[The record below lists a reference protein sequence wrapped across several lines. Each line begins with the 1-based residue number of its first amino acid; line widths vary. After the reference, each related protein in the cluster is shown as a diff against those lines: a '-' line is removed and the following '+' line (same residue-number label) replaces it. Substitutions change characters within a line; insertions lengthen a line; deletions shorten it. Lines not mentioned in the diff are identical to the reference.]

1 MNYRKEHIIYTSIW
15 LLLYLSPLAS
25 LYMRM
30 SSNPNIAFSWHEILN
45 AWAFNTVW
53 LVLMLIHNFLLLPI
67 LILKRR
73 TWQYL
78 MLASALLI
86 SCTFASFL
94 IRPAGPRFD
103 DKDKRMEMSD
113 TNYYICGES
122 DSCHAPGLCQKME
135 HDPKEDMCRKP
146 IHGGKPFPRPRY
158 NPDELRPISPVPM
171 LGPGEAVAFFGG
183 LMLMG
188 MNLGVKLYF
197 MSQRDRERQ
206 KIIDQ
211 RNLEQ
216 QMEYLKYQVNPHFF
230 MNTLNN
236 IHALVDID
244 PERAKTT
251 IVELSKMMRHIL
263 YEGSKKLIPLTR
275 EVEFLNLYVQ
285 LMRLRYTRKVHINVD
300 VPPQLPELKLP
311 PLMLIIFV
319 ENAFKHGISYRE
331 ESFIDIKL
339 RVENKRLLFSCCN
352 SKPTQVQR
360 TNEKGGM
367 GLQNVR
373 QRLELLYDDDY
384 TLDINDGE
392 KTYEVKLDIPMQTRL
407 PDAEVETADVSES

>member
-1 MNYRKEHIIYTSIW
+1 MEYTMTTHMNYRKEHLIYTSIW
-15 LLLYLSPLAS
+15 LMLYLSPLAS

-45 AWAFNTVW
+45 AWEFNTVW

-188 MNLGVKLYF
+188 LNLGVKLYF
-197 MSQRDRERQ
+197 KTQEDREQRERLEKQDLERQ
-206 KIIDQ
+206 
-211 RNLEQ
+211 L
-216 QMEYLKYQVNPHFF
+216 EYLRYQVNPHFF

-236 IHALVDID
+236 IHALVDIN

-251 IVELSKMMRHIL
+251 IVELSKMMRYIL
-263 YEGSKKLIPLTR
+263 YEGDKKYIPVQR
-275 EVEFLNLYVQ
+275 EALFLNNYIE
-285 LMRLRYTRKVHINVD
+285 LMRLRYSSRVSINLDMPKMMPD
-300 VPPQLPELKLP
+300 VMLP
-311 PLMLIIFV
+311 PLLLIIFV
-319 ENAFKHGISYRE
+319 ENAFKHGVSYAAP
-331 ESFIDIKL
+331 SFIDIK
-339 RVENKRLLFSCCN
+339 VEVTQDKLKFRCRNSRQEQKPDEKKKKGGVGLANARRRLDLLFPNRYNLEIKENDKEYDVQLEIPLSKNN
-352 SKPTQVQR
+352 S
-360 TNEKGGM
+360 
-367 GLQNVR
+367 
-373 QRLELLYDDDY
+373 
-384 TLDINDGE
+384 
-392 KTYEVKLDIPMQTRL
+392 
-407 PDAEVETADVSES
+407 

>member
-1 MNYRKEHIIYTSIW
+1 MEYTMTTHMNYRKEHIIYTSIW
-15 LLLYLSPLAS
+15 LLLYISPLAS

-30 SSNPNIAFSWHEILN
+30 SSNPDISFSWHEILN
-45 AWAFNTVW
+45 AWEFNTVW

-113 TNYYICGES
+113 CNYYICGES

-146 IHGGKPFPRPRY
+146 IHGGKPFPKPRY
-158 NPDELRPISPVPM
+158 NPEELRPINPIPM

-197 MSQRDRERQ
+197 KTQEDREQRERLEKQDLERQ
-206 KIIDQ
+206 
-211 RNLEQ
+211 L
-216 QMEYLKYQVNPHFF
+216 EYLRYQVNPHFF

-236 IHALVDID
+236 IHALVDIN
-244 PERAKTT
+244 PGRAKTT
-251 IVELSKMMRHIL
+251 IVELSKMMRYIL
-263 YEGSKKLIPLTR
+263 YEGDKKLIPVQR
-275 EVEFLNLYVQ
+275 EALFLKNYIE
-285 LMRLRYTRKVHINVD
+285 LMRLRYSSRVSINLDIPEMMPD
-300 VPPQLPELKLP
+300 VMLP
-311 PLMLIIFV
+311 PLLLIIFV
-319 ENAFKHGISYRE
+319 ENAFKHGVSYAAP
-331 ESFIDIKL
+331 SFIDIKVTVTQEML
-339 RVENKRLLFSCCN
+339 QFKCRNSRQEQKPDEKKKKGGVGLANARRRLDLLFHDKYSLEIKENDKEYDVQLEIPLSKNN
-352 SKPTQVQR
+352 S
-360 TNEKGGM
+360 
-367 GLQNVR
+367 
-373 QRLELLYDDDY
+373 
-384 TLDINDGE
+384 
-392 KTYEVKLDIPMQTRL
+392 
-407 PDAEVETADVSES
+407 

>member
-1 MNYRKEHIIYTSIW
+1 MEYTMTTHMNYRKEHIIYTSIW
-15 LLLYLSPLAS
+15 LLLYISPLAS

-30 SSNPNIAFSWHEILN
+30 SSNPDITFSWHEILN
-45 AWAFNTVW
+45 AWEFNTVW

-86 SCTFASFL
+86 TCTFASFL
-94 IRPAGPRFD
+94 IRPGGPRFD

-113 TNYYICGES
+113 CNYYICGES

-158 NPDELRPISPVPM
+158 TPDELRPISPVPM

-188 MNLGVKLYF
+188 LNLGVKLYF
-197 MSQRDRERQ
+197 KTQEDREQRERLEKQDLERQ
-206 KIIDQ
+206 
-211 RNLEQ
+211 L
-216 QMEYLKYQVNPHFF
+216 EYLRYQVNPHFF

-236 IHALVDID
+236 IHALVDIN

-251 IVELSKMMRHIL
+251 IVELSKMMRYIL
-263 YEGSKKLIPLTR
+263 YEGDKKYIPVQR
-275 EVEFLNLYVQ
+275 EALFLNNYIE
-285 LMRLRYTRKVHINVD
+285 LMRLRYSSRVSISLD
-300 VPPQLPELKLP
+300 LPEMMPDVMLP
-311 PLMLIIFV
+311 PLLLIIFV
-319 ENAFKHGISYRE
+319 ENAFKHGVSYAAP
-331 ESFIDIKL
+331 SFIDIK
-339 RVENKRLLFSCCN
+339 VEVTQDKLKFRCRNSRQEQKPDEKKKKGGVGLANARRRLDLLFPNRYNLEIKENDKEYDVQLEIPLSKNN
-352 SKPTQVQR
+352 S
-360 TNEKGGM
+360 
-367 GLQNVR
+367 
-373 QRLELLYDDDY
+373 
-384 TLDINDGE
+384 
-392 KTYEVKLDIPMQTRL
+392 
-407 PDAEVETADVSES
+407 

>member
-15 LLLYLSPLAS
+15 LLLYISPLGS

-30 SSNPNIAFSWHEILN
+30 SSNPDISFSWHEILN
-45 AWAFNTVW
+45 AWEFNTVW

-197 MSQRDRERQ
+197 KTQEDREQRERLEKQDLERQ
-206 KIIDQ
+206 
-211 RNLEQ
+211 L
-216 QMEYLKYQVNPHFF
+216 EYLRYQVNPHFF

-236 IHALVDID
+236 IHALVDIN

-251 IVELSKMMRHIL
+251 IVELSKMMRYIL
-263 YEGSKKLIPLTR
+263 YEGDKKLIPVQR
-275 EVEFLNLYVQ
+275 EALFLKNYIE
-285 LMRLRYTRKVHINVD
+285 LMRLRYSSRVSINLDIPEMMPD
-300 VPPQLPELKLP
+300 VMLP
-311 PLMLIIFV
+311 PLLLIIFV
-319 ENAFKHGISYRE
+319 ENAFKHGVSYAAP
-331 ESFIDIKL
+331 SFIDIK
-339 RVENKRLLFSCCN
+339 VEVTQEMLQFKCRNSRQEQKPDEKKKKGGVGLANARRRLDLLFHDKYSLEIKEDDKEYDVQLEIPLSKNN
-352 SKPTQVQR
+352 S
-360 TNEKGGM
+360 
-367 GLQNVR
+367 
-373 QRLELLYDDDY
+373 
-384 TLDINDGE
+384 
-392 KTYEVKLDIPMQTRL
+392 
-407 PDAEVETADVSES
+407 

>member
-15 LLLYLSPLAS
+15 LLLYISPLAS

-30 SSNPNIAFSWHEILN
+30 SSNPDISFSWHEILN
-45 AWAFNTVW
+45 AWEFNTVW

-86 SCTFASFL
+86 TCTFASFL

-188 MNLGVKLYF
+188 LNLGVKLYF
-197 MSQRDRERQ
+197 KTQEDREQREKLEKQDLERQ
-206 KIIDQ
+206 
-211 RNLEQ
+211 L
-216 QMEYLKYQVNPHFF
+216 EYLRYQVNPHFF

-236 IHALVDID
+236 IHALVDIN

-251 IVELSKMMRHIL
+251 IVELSKMMRYIL
-263 YEGSKKLIPLTR
+263 YEGDKKLIPVQR
-275 EVEFLNLYVQ
+275 EALFLKNYIE
-285 LMRLRYTRKVHINVD
+285 LMRLRYSSRVSINLDIPEMMPD
-300 VPPQLPELKLP
+300 VMLP
-311 PLMLIIFV
+311 PLLLIIFV
-319 ENAFKHGISYRE
+319 ENAFKHGVSYAAP
-331 ESFIDIKL
+331 SFIDIKVTVTQEML
-339 RVENKRLLFSCCN
+339 QFKCRNSRQEQKPDEKKKKGGVGLANARRRLDLLFPN
-352 SKPTQVQR
+352 LYNLEIKENDKEYDVQLEIPLSK
-360 TNEKGGM
+360 N
-367 GLQNVR
+367 N
-373 QRLELLYDDDY
+373 
-384 TLDINDGE
+384 I
-392 KTYEVKLDIPMQTRL
+392 
-407 PDAEVETADVSES
+407 

>member
-30 SSNPNIAFSWHEILN
+30 SSNPDISFSWHEILN
-45 AWAFNTVW
+45 AWEFNTVW

-94 IRPAGPRFD
+94 IRPGGPRFYD
-103 DKDKRMEMSD
+103 MDKRMEMSD
-113 TNYYICGES
+113 CNYYICGES

-197 MSQRDRERQ
+197 KTQEDREQQERLEKQDLERQ
-206 KIIDQ
+206 
-211 RNLEQ
+211 L
-216 QMEYLKYQVNPHFF
+216 EYLRYQVNPHFF

-236 IHALVDID
+236 IHALVDIN

-251 IVELSKMMRHIL
+251 IVELSKMMRYIL
-263 YEGSKKLIPLTR
+263 YEGDKKYIPVQR
-275 EVEFLNLYVQ
+275 EALFLNNYIE
-285 LMRLRYTRKVHINVD
+285 LMRLRYSSRVSISLDMPEMMPD
-300 VPPQLPELKLP
+300 VMLP
-311 PLMLIIFV
+311 PLLLIIFV
-319 ENAFKHGISYRE
+319 ENAFKHGVSYAAP
-331 ESFIDIKL
+331 SFIDIK
-339 RVENKRLLFSCCN
+339 VEVTQDKLKFRCRNSRQEQKPDEKKKKGGVGLANARRRLDLLFPNQYSLEIKENDKEYDVQLEIPLSKNN
-352 SKPTQVQR
+352 S
-360 TNEKGGM
+360 
-367 GLQNVR
+367 
-373 QRLELLYDDDY
+373 
-384 TLDINDGE
+384 
-392 KTYEVKLDIPMQTRL
+392 
-407 PDAEVETADVSES
+407 

>member
-1 MNYRKEHIIYTSIW
+1 MEYTMTTHMNYRKEHIIYTSIW

-30 SSNPNIAFSWHEILN
+30 SSNPDISFSWHEILN
-45 AWAFNTVW
+45 AWEFNTVW

-86 SCTFASFL
+86 TCTFASFL

-188 MNLGVKLYF
+188 LNLGVKLYF
-197 MSQRDRERQ
+197 KTQEDREQRERLEKQDLERQ
-206 KIIDQ
+206 
-211 RNLEQ
+211 L
-216 QMEYLKYQVNPHFF
+216 EYLRYQVNPHFF

-236 IHALVDID
+236 IHALVDIN

-251 IVELSKMMRHIL
+251 IVELSKMMRYIL
-263 YEGSKKLIPLTR
+263 YEGDKKYIPVQR
-275 EVEFLNLYVQ
+275 EALFLNNYIE
-285 LMRLRYTRKVHINVD
+285 LMRLRYSSRVSISLDMPEMMPD
-300 VPPQLPELKLP
+300 VMLP
-311 PLMLIIFV
+311 PLLLIIFV
-319 ENAFKHGISYRE
+319 ENAFKHGVSYAAP
-331 ESFIDIKL
+331 SFIDIK
-339 RVENKRLLFSCCN
+339 VEVTQDKLKFRCRNSRQEQKPDEKKKKGGVGLANARRRLDLLFHDKYSLEIKEDDKEYDVQLEIPLSKNN
-352 SKPTQVQR
+352 S
-360 TNEKGGM
+360 
-367 GLQNVR
+367 
-373 QRLELLYDDDY
+373 
-384 TLDINDGE
+384 
-392 KTYEVKLDIPMQTRL
+392 
-407 PDAEVETADVSES
+407 

>member
-1 MNYRKEHIIYTSIW
+1 MEYTMTTHMNYRKEHIIYTSIW
-15 LLLYLSPLAS
+15 LLLYISPLAS

-30 SSNPNIAFSWHEILN
+30 SSNPNITFSWHEILN
-45 AWAFNTVW
+45 AWEFNTVW

-78 MLASALLI
+78 MLASTLLI
-86 SCTFASFL
+86 TCTFASFL

-113 TNYYICGES
+113 CNYYICGES

-158 NPDELRPISPVPM
+158 NPDELRPINPVPM

-197 MSQRDRERQ
+197 KTQEDREQRERLEKQDLERQ
-206 KIIDQ
+206 
-211 RNLEQ
+211 L
-216 QMEYLKYQVNPHFF
+216 EYLRYQVNPHFF

-236 IHALVDID
+236 IHALVDIN

-251 IVELSKMMRHIL
+251 IVELSKMMRYIL
-263 YEGSKKLIPLTR
+263 YEGDKKLIPVQR
-275 EVEFLNLYVQ
+275 EALFLKNYIE
-285 LMRLRYTRKVHINVD
+285 LMRLRYSSRVSINLDIPEMMPD
-300 VPPQLPELKLP
+300 VMLP
-311 PLMLIIFV
+311 PLLLIIFV
-319 ENAFKHGISYRE
+319 ENAFKHGVSYAAP
-331 ESFIDIKL
+331 SFIDIKVTVTQEML
-339 RVENKRLLFSCCN
+339 QFKCRNSRQEQKPDEKKKKGGVGLANARRRLDLLFPNRYNLEIKENDKEYDVQLEIPLSKNN
-352 SKPTQVQR
+352 S
-360 TNEKGGM
+360 
-367 GLQNVR
+367 
-373 QRLELLYDDDY
+373 
-384 TLDINDGE
+384 
-392 KTYEVKLDIPMQTRL
+392 
-407 PDAEVETADVSES
+407 

>member
-1 MNYRKEHIIYTSIW
+1 MEYTMTTHMNYRKEHIIYTSIW
-15 LLLYLSPLAS
+15 LLLYISPLAS

-30 SSNPNIAFSWHEILN
+30 SSNPDISFSWHEILN
-45 AWAFNTVW
+45 AWEFNTVW

-86 SCTFASFL
+86 TCTFASFL

-158 NPDELRPISPVPM
+158 TPDELRPISPVPM

-188 MNLGVKLYF
+188 LNLGVKLYF
-197 MSQRDRERQ
+197 KTQEDREQRERLEKQDLERQ
-206 KIIDQ
+206 
-211 RNLEQ
+211 L
-216 QMEYLKYQVNPHFF
+216 EYLRYQVNPHFF

-236 IHALVDID
+236 IHALVDIN

-251 IVELSKMMRHIL
+251 IVELSKMMRYIL
-263 YEGSKKLIPLTR
+263 YEGDKKYIPVQR
-275 EVEFLNLYVQ
+275 EALFLNNYIE
-285 LMRLRYTRKVHINVD
+285 LMRLRYSSRVSISLDMPEMMPD
-300 VPPQLPELKLP
+300 VMLP
-311 PLMLIIFV
+311 PLLLIIFV
-319 ENAFKHGISYRE
+319 ENAFKHGVSYAAP
-331 ESFIDIKL
+331 SFIDIK
-339 RVENKRLLFSCCN
+339 VEVTQDKLKFRCRNSRQEQKPDEKKKKGGVGLANARRRLDLLFHDKYSLEIKEDDKEYDVQLEIPLSKNN
-352 SKPTQVQR
+352 S
-360 TNEKGGM
+360 
-367 GLQNVR
+367 
-373 QRLELLYDDDY
+373 
-384 TLDINDGE
+384 
-392 KTYEVKLDIPMQTRL
+392 
-407 PDAEVETADVSES
+407 

>member
-30 SSNPNIAFSWHEILN
+30 SSNPDITFSWHEILN
-45 AWAFNTVW
+45 AWEFNTVW

-171 LGPGEAVAFFGG
+171 LGPGDAVAFFGG

-197 MSQRDRERQ
+197 KTQEDRDHQEMLEKQDLERQ
-206 KIIDQ
+206 
-211 RNLEQ
+211 L
-216 QMEYLKYQVNPHFF
+216 EYLRYQVNPHFF

-236 IHALVDID
+236 IHALVDIN

-251 IVELSKMMRHIL
+251 IVELSKMMRYIL
-263 YEGSKKLIPLTR
+263 YEGDKKLIPVQR
-275 EVEFLNLYVQ
+275 EALFLNNYIE
-285 LMRLRYTRKVHINVD
+285 LMRLRYSSRVSISLDMPEMMPD
-300 VPPQLPELKLP
+300 VMLP
-311 PLMLIIFV
+311 PLLLIIFV
-319 ENAFKHGISYRE
+319 ENAFKHGVSYAAP
-331 ESFIDIKL
+331 SFIDIK
-339 RVENKRLLFSCCN
+339 VEVTQDKLKFRCRNSRQEQKPDEKKKKGGVGLANARRRLDLLFHDKYSLEIKEDDKEYDVQLEIPLSKNN
-352 SKPTQVQR
+352 S
-360 TNEKGGM
+360 
-367 GLQNVR
+367 
-373 QRLELLYDDDY
+373 
-384 TLDINDGE
+384 
-392 KTYEVKLDIPMQTRL
+392 
-407 PDAEVETADVSES
+407 

>member
-1 MNYRKEHIIYTSIW
+1 MEYTMTTHMNYRKEHIIYTSIW
-15 LLLYLSPLAS
+15 LLLYISPLAS

-30 SSNPNIAFSWHEILN
+30 SSNPDISFSWHEILN
-45 AWAFNTVW
+45 AWEFNTVW

-197 MSQRDRERQ
+197 KTQEDREQQERLEKQDLERQ
-206 KIIDQ
+206 
-211 RNLEQ
+211 L
-216 QMEYLKYQVNPHFF
+216 EYLRYQVNPHFF

-236 IHALVDID
+236 IHALVDIN

-251 IVELSKMMRHIL
+251 IVELSKMMRYIL
-263 YEGSKKLIPLTR
+263 YEGDKKYIPVQR
-275 EVEFLNLYVQ
+275 EALFLNNYIE
-285 LMRLRYTRKVHINVD
+285 LMRLRYSSRVSISLDMPEMMPD
-300 VPPQLPELKLP
+300 VMLP
-311 PLMLIIFV
+311 PLLLIIFV
-319 ENAFKHGISYRE
+319 ENAFKHGVSYAAP
-331 ESFIDIKL
+331 SFIDIK
-339 RVENKRLLFSCCN
+339 VEVTQDKLKFRCRNSRQEQKPDEKKKKGGVGLANARRRLDLLFPNRYNFEIKENDKEYDVQLEIPLSKNN
-352 SKPTQVQR
+352 S
-360 TNEKGGM
+360 
-367 GLQNVR
+367 
-373 QRLELLYDDDY
+373 
-384 TLDINDGE
+384 
-392 KTYEVKLDIPMQTRL
+392 
-407 PDAEVETADVSES
+407 

>member
-1 MNYRKEHIIYTSIW
+1 MEYTMTTHMNYRKEHIIYTSIW

-45 AWAFNTVW
+45 AWAFNTIW
-53 LVLMLIHNFLLLPI
+53 LVLILIHNFLLLPI

-78 MLASALLI
+78 ILASALLI
-86 SCTFASFL
+86 SCTFASYL
-94 IRPAGPRFD
+94 IRPAGPRCYD
-103 DKDKRMEMSD
+103 MDKRMEMSD
-113 TNYYICGES
+113 CNYYICGES

-183 LMLMG
+183 LLLMG

-197 MSQRDRERQ
+197 KTQEDREQWERLEKQDLERQ
-206 KIIDQ
+206 
-211 RNLEQ
+211 L
-216 QMEYLKYQVNPHFF
+216 EYLRYQVNPHFF

-236 IHALVDID
+236 IHALVDIN

-251 IVELSKMMRHIL
+251 IVELSKMMRYIL
-263 YEGSKKLIPLTR
+263 YEGDKKLIPVQR
-275 EVEFLNLYVQ
+275 EVLFLKNYIE
-285 LMRLRYTRKVHINVD
+285 LMRLRYSSRVSINLDIPEMMPD
-300 VPPQLPELKLP
+300 VMLP
-311 PLMLIIFV
+311 PLLLIIFV
-319 ENAFKHGISYRE
+319 ENAFKHGVSYAAP
-331 ESFIDIKL
+331 SYIDIKVTVTQEML
-339 RVENKRLLFSCCN
+339 QFKCRNSRQEQKPDEKKKKGGVGLANARRRLDLLFHDKYSLEIKENDKEYDVQLEIPLSKNN
-352 SKPTQVQR
+352 S
-360 TNEKGGM
+360 
-367 GLQNVR
+367 
-373 QRLELLYDDDY
+373 
-384 TLDINDGE
+384 
-392 KTYEVKLDIPMQTRL
+392 
-407 PDAEVETADVSES
+407 

>member
-1 MNYRKEHIIYTSIW
+1 MEYTMTTHMNYRKEHIIYTSIW

-30 SSNPNIAFSWHEILN
+30 SSNPDISFSWHEILN
-45 AWAFNTVW
+45 AWEFNTVW

-103 DKDKRMEMSD
+103 DKDKRMVMSD

-158 NPDELRPISPVPM
+158 NSDELRPISPVPM

-188 MNLGVKLYF
+188 LNLGVKLYF
-197 MSQRDRERQ
+197 KTQEDREQRERLEKQDLERQ
-206 KIIDQ
+206 
-211 RNLEQ
+211 L
-216 QMEYLKYQVNPHFF
+216 EYLRYQVNPHFF

-236 IHALVDID
+236 IHALVDIN

-251 IVELSKMMRHIL
+251 IVELSKMMRYIL
-263 YEGSKKLIPLTR
+263 YEGDKKYIPVQR
-275 EVEFLNLYVQ
+275 EALFLKNYIE
-285 LMRLRYTRKVHINVD
+285 LMRLRYSSRVSINLDIPEMMPD
-300 VPPQLPELKLP
+300 VMLP
-311 PLMLIIFV
+311 PLLLIIFV
-319 ENAFKHGISYRE
+319 ENAFKHGVSYAAP
-331 ESFIDIKL
+331 SFIDIK
-339 RVENKRLLFSCCN
+339 VEVTQDKLKFRCRNSRQEQKPDEKKKKGGVGLANARRRLDLLFHDKYSLEIKEDDKEYDVQLEIPLSKNN
-352 SKPTQVQR
+352 S
-360 TNEKGGM
+360 
-367 GLQNVR
+367 
-373 QRLELLYDDDY
+373 
-384 TLDINDGE
+384 
-392 KTYEVKLDIPMQTRL
+392 
-407 PDAEVETADVSES
+407 

>member
-15 LLLYLSPLAS
+15 LLLYISPLAS

-30 SSNPNIAFSWHEILN
+30 SSNPDISFSWHEILN
-45 AWAFNTVW
+45 AWEFNTVW

-86 SCTFASFL
+86 TCTFASFL

-158 NPDELRPISPVPM
+158 NPDELRPLGPLAF
-171 LGPGEAVAFFGG
+171 LGPGEAVAFIGG
-183 LMLMG
+183 LLLMG

-197 MSQRDRERQ
+197 KTQEDREQREKLEKQDLERQ
-206 KIIDQ
+206 
-211 RNLEQ
+211 L
-216 QMEYLKYQVNPHFF
+216 EYLRYQVNPHFF

-236 IHALVDID
+236 IHALVDIN

-251 IVELSKMMRHIL
+251 IVELSKMMRYIL
-263 YEGSKKLIPLTR
+263 YEGDKKYIPVQR
-275 EVEFLNLYVQ
+275 EALFLNNYIE
-285 LMRLRYTRKVHINVD
+285 LMRLRYSSRVSISLDMPEMMPD
-300 VPPQLPELKLP
+300 VMLP
-311 PLMLIIFV
+311 PLLLIIFV
-319 ENAFKHGISYRE
+319 ENAFKHGISYCND
-331 ESFIDIKL
+331 SFINISF
-339 RVENKRLLFSCCN
+339 RIEGGRLVFKCRN
-352 SKPTQVQR
+352 SKNQ
-360 TNEKGGM
+360 NKNGEKGGL
-367 GLQNVR
+367 GLVNVR
-373 QRLELLYDDDY
+373 KRLDLLFAQSYR
-384 TLDINDGE
+384 LDIADGADV
-392 KTYEVKLDIPMQTRL
+392 YEVTLSL
-407 PDAEVETADVSES
+407 PLAKENVEQANTQ

>member
-30 SSNPNIAFSWHEILN
+30 SSNPDITFSWHEILN
-45 AWAFNTVW
+45 AWEFNTVW

-135 HDPKEDMCRKP
+135 HDPKKDMCRKP

-188 MNLGVKLYF
+188 LNLGVKLYF
-197 MSQRDRERQ
+197 KTQEDHDHQEMLEKQDLERQ
-206 KIIDQ
+206 
-211 RNLEQ
+211 L
-216 QMEYLKYQVNPHFF
+216 EYLRYQVNPHFF

-236 IHALVDID
+236 IHALVDIN

-251 IVELSKMMRHIL
+251 IVELSKMMRYIL
-263 YEGSKKLIPLTR
+263 YEGDKKLIPVQR
-275 EVEFLNLYVQ
+275 EALFLKNYIE
-285 LMRLRYTRKVHINVD
+285 LMRLRYSSRVSINLDIPEMMPD
-300 VPPQLPELKLP
+300 VMLP
-311 PLMLIIFV
+311 PLLLIIFV
-319 ENAFKHGISYRE
+319 ENAFKHGVSYAAP
-331 ESFIDIKL
+331 SFIDIKVTVTQEML
-339 RVENKRLLFSCCN
+339 QFKCRNSRQEQKPDEKKKKGGVGLANARRRLDLLFHDKYSLEIKEDDKEYDVQLEIPL
-352 SKPTQVQR
+352 SK
-360 TNEKGGM
+360 N
-367 GLQNVR
+367 N
-373 QRLELLYDDDY
+373 
-384 TLDINDGE
+384 N
-392 KTYEVKLDIPMQTRL
+392 
-407 PDAEVETADVSES
+407 